1 MFSVKFRFFFFFLR
15 NNDFGSPSD
24 FSIFLKIID

>member
-1 MFSVKFRFFFFFLR
+1 MFSVKSRFFFFLR